1 MSRTKA
7 IVDSIQAGDEMKK
20 TLGLIQGGVSSVTV
34 RLQRVIDE
42 TDPADYPILL
52 AVLSMSAK
60 SFRQTLPAEAQTLAR
75 LLETMTTSI
84 AVTLP
89 EDMKRK
95 AGGE

>member
-1 MSRTKA
+1 MSWTKA

-60 SFRQTLPAEAQTLAR
+60 SFRQTLYLAFAEIDL
-75 LLETMTTSI
+75 
-84 AVTLP
+84 
-89 EDMKRK
+89 
-95 AGGE
+95 GGDRVNVIKHR